1 MSRDTQSGAGMAA
14 PGIGG
19 SADFSTPQKNGPK
32 FNLSQARVTPT
43 PENKALHHACLMSSV
58 AAAAASG
65 P

>member
-43 PENKALHHACLMSSV
+43 PENKALHHAC
-58 AAAAASG
+58 
-65 P
+65 